1 MVICIVYW
9 HCPTVCLRAQATL
22 KLREL
27 KDFDSMGC
35 IMLAEEVGAGVSSLA
50 YFTITVKGT
59 ITFPVCFLHVL
70 SEALSVKKSSEI
82 ATAFRE
88 DGLVG
93 DAINNF
99 GRPAQERDFFRWALV

>member
-1 MVICIVYW
+1 MTAWAASCSLKKLGLEFL
-9 HCPTVCLRAQATL
+9 HSHFTL
-22 KLREL
+22 
-27 KDFDSMGC
+27 
-35 IMLAEEVGAGVSSLA
+35 
-50 YFTITVKGT
+50 TVKGP
-59 ITFPVCFLHVL
+59 ITFPVCFSHVL

-99 GRPAQERDFFRWALV
+99 GRPAQERDFFRWTLV